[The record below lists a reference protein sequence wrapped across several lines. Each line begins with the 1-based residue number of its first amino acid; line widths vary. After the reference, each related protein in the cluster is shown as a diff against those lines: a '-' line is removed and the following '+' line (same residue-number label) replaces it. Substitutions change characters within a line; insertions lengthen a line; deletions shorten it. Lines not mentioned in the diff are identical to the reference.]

1 MTTDRADSRT
11 SIPPRPDEPRRP
23 LGIARLWAIGIP
35 VAITLASV
43 VAALSQLD
51 CTSDCLGGA
60 ALVLVSPVLAP
71 LSGAEVTTGG
81 STASGALA
89 VFVTGGAAVAWW
101 WAVVG
106 IAVGLARRRQRPRLT
121 FWTLWLAAWV
131 VTYALNVAGY
141 GLQQVAGWVVATVVE
156 GLALAAVLVIDHRIG
171 E

>member
-1 MTTDRADSRT
+1 MTTDRAHPRT
-11 SIPPRPDEPRRP
+11 SPRRPDEPRRP
-23 LGIARLWAIGIP
+23 LGTARLWAFGVP
-35 VAITLASV
+35 VVIAVASV

-71 LSGAEVTTGG
+71 LTGAEVTTGG

-89 VFVTGGAAVAWW
+89 VFVTGAAAVAWW

-106 IAVGLARRRQRPRLT
+106 IAVGLARRSRVPRTTL
-121 FWTLWLAAWV
+121 WTLWLAAWV
-131 VTYALNVAGY
+131 VTYGLNVAGY
-141 GLQQVAGWVVATVVE
+141 GLQEVAGWVVATVAE
-156 GLALAAVLVIDHRIG
+156 TLALAAVLVIDHRIG